1 MSNNERIHPSA
12 VVSGHAELADDV
24 RVGPYAVIGDGV
36 RIGAG
41 TEIGAHCVIKGRTTI
56 GENNRFYPFA
66 SIGDDPQ
73 DKKYAGEETG
83 LEIGSGNTV
92 REFCT
97 INRGTAQDEGV
108 TWLGDNNWLMAYS
121 HIAHDCRV
129 GNEIIMANGATLGG
143 HAHIGDYAMLS
154 AFSAVHQF
162 CRIGAHSFIGAY
174 GGVGKDV
181 PPYIVAFGQ
190 PPEPRGINS
199 EGLRRRDF
207 SMDQIRNLK
216 EAYRILYRSDLRL
229 EEAKVQIS
237 ALAAAQPE
245 LAIMVEFLDKSERGI
260 FR

>member
-1 MSNNERIHPSA
+1 MSDSELIHPSA
-12 VVSGHAELADDV
+12 IISADAELADDV
-24 RVGPYAVIGDGV
+24 RVGPCTVIGAGV

-41 TEIGAHCVIKGRTTI
+41 SEIGAHCVIKGPTTI
-56 GENNRFYPFA
+56 GQNNRFYPFG

-73 DKKYAGEETG
+73 DKKYAGEATR

-92 REFCT
+92 REYCT
-97 INRGTAQDEGV
+97 INRGTSQDEGV
-108 TWLGDNNWLMAYS
+108 TSVGDNNWLMAYT

-129 GNEIIMANGATLGG
+129 GNDIIMANAAMLAG
-143 HAHIGDYAMLS
+143 HVYVDDYAMLS
-154 AFSAVHQF
+154 AFSAIHQF
-162 CRIGAHSFIGAY
+162 CRIGAYSFIGAY
-174 GGVGKDV
+174 GGIGKDV

-207 SMDQIRNLK
+207 SKEQIRNLK

-229 EEAKVQIS
+229 AEARVQLGE
-237 ALAAAQPE
+237 LAAGQPE
-245 LAIMVEFLDKSERGI
+245 LAILIEFLDKSERGI

>member
-1 MSNNERIHPSA
+1 MSENELIHPSA
-12 VVSGHAELADDV
+12 IIDDEAELAGDV
-24 RVGPYAVIGDGV
+24 RVGPYAVIDAGV

-41 TEIGAHCVIKGRTTI
+41 SEVGAHCVIKGRTTI
-56 GENNRFYPFA
+56 GENNHFYSFA

-73 DKKYAGEETG
+73 DKKYAGEATS
-83 LEIGSGNTV
+83 LEIGSGNTI
-92 REFCT
+92 REYCT
-97 INRGTAQDEGV
+97 INRGTTQDEGV
-108 TWLGDNNWLMAYS
+108 TRVGDNNWLMAYT
-121 HIAHDCRV
+121 HVAHDCRV
-129 GNEIIMANGATLGG
+129 GNDIIMANASMLAG
-143 HAHIGDYAMLS
+143 HVHIDDFAMLS
-154 AFSAVHQF
+154 GFSAVHQF

-229 EEAKVQIS
+229 AEAKVQLEE
-237 ALAAAQPE
+237 LAVDQPE
-245 LAIMVEFLDKSERGI
+245 LAIMIEFLDKSERGI